1 VIAALYRP
9 RDDAA
14 GVGRCMVRAR
24 SLGERIRW
32 AFKSTAERD
41 RIIQCQMGK
50 DIVQVSAQG
59 IKEGSARRDG
69 FNTTDAVVEKR

>member
-1 VIAALYRP
+1 
-9 RDDAA
+9 
-14 GVGRCMVRAR
+14 MVRAR

-50 DIVQVSAQG
+50 CFVEGLAQG
-59 IKEGSARRDG
+59 IKKGAARRDG
-69 FNTTDAVVEKR
+69 FNTTDAVAEKR

>member
-1 VIAALYRP
+1 
-9 RDDAA
+9 
-14 GVGRCMVRAR
+14 MMRAR

-50 DIVQVSAQG
+50 DIVEGLAQG
-59 IKEGSARRDG
+59 IKKRSARRDG
-69 FNTTDAVVEKR
+69 FNTTDAVVENR